1 MVQASSPLGITVIM
15 VPFLLTVIVV
25 ILLAQFFPGVLNV
38 LAWIFFSCIA
48 FIIIGIL
55 ISN

>member
-25 ILLAQFFPGVLNV
+25 ILLAQFFPGVLNA
-38 LAWIFFSCIA
+38 LAWIFVACVA
-48 FIIIGIL
+48 FVVIGIL
-55 ISN
+55 IAN